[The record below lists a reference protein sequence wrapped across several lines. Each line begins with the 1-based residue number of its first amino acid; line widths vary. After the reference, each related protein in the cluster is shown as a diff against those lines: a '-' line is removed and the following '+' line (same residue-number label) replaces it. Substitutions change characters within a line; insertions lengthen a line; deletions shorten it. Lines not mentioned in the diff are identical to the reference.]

1 MSRIQR
7 QNEKL
12 QGLKSVRLKMILLTG
27 GIMVL
32 LTAALVGYGSL
43 KVAGNIEE
51 ETKDKLLTT
60 ANSLSDTI
68 YEKINGELKYLSSLG
83 RRESVNIEKTSK
95 DEIMAA
101 LAIEAKNTDY
111 LEFDTFN
118 KNGIALSDGRDVTA
132 RAYFQQG
139 MKGQATISDLIINMK
154 DGNKIFVVSAPIMN
168 GNTPV
173 GVISGVRQASFVS
186 DFAKNFTY
194 GKTGYAYILN
204 DKGQIL
210 GHADQ
215 NIVNQNKTLKELAES
230 DSNFAPML
238 KVFEQGMQSLRGP
251 ESGVVKYQ
259 WKGEKIAAYSR
270 IEGTTWAVVVQV
282 GEAEILGP
290 TRSVM
295 LSLVLIS
302 VLFLV
307 LGLTAV
313 YFAVGTLTVP
323 ITNISRLVE
332 KFAAFD
338 LTLEEDR
345 PTKKYV
351 YRADEIG
358 VISRAMAK
366 MNSNMKEL
374 IAAISSNAESL
385 SSSSQE
391 LTAAASQTANSAEDV
406 ARTIEEIA
414 NGVSLQADDMQKGG
428 EAMKEL
434 SAALQVNLQ
443 FLRDLNDSTEQ
454 VNQLK
459 DSGLETIKVLNKTT
473 SQSKEASDKIYEVI
487 QNTNESTKK
496 IEAASDMIS
505 SIADQTNLLALN
517 AAIEAARAGEAG
529 KGFSV
534 VADEIRKLAED
545 STHFTKEIKEIISE
559 LSRKAAFAVEAMN
572 GAGKIVTEQER
583 SVDETNRQFEGIA
596 QAIENIKEVILQ
608 INEMQNNIEEKKESV
623 IEKLENLA
631 SVSDENAAGTEE
643 AAATMEEQ
651 SGMIGEVSNASAQ
664 LAAIAD
670 DLTGL
675 TNRFR
680 I

>member
-43 KVAGNIEE
+43 KVAGNIEI

-238 KVFEQGMQSLRGP
+238 KVFEQGMQSLHGP

-443 FLRDLNDSTEQ
+443 LLRDLNDSTEQ

-651 SGMIGEVSNASAQ
+651 AGMIGEVSNASAQ

>member
-238 KVFEQGMQSLRGP
+238 KVFEQGMQSLHGP

-443 FLRDLNDSTEQ
+443 LLRDLNDSTEQ

-651 SGMIGEVSNASAQ
+651 AGMIGEVSNASAQ

>member
-238 KVFEQGMQSLRGP
+238 KVFEQGMQSLHGP

-443 FLRDLNDSTEQ
+443 LLRDLNDSTEQ

-651 SGMIGEVSNASAQ
+651 AGMIGEVSNASAQ
-664 LAAIAD
+664 LATIAD

>member
-43 KVAGNIEE
+43 KVAGNIEI

-238 KVFEQGMQSLRGP
+238 KVFEQGMQSLHGP

-358 VISRAMAK
+358 IISRAMAK

-443 FLRDLNDSTEQ
+443 LLRDLNDSTEQ

-651 SGMIGEVSNASAQ
+651 AGMIGEVSNASAQ